1 MLMRIVGKKGRERL
15 MSKAN
20 CLNGLFFTHIIEV
33 ICFLLLFIHTEFLLP
48 RVIKCVN
55 ENADNI

>member
-1 MLMRIVGKKGRERL
+1 